1 MRMDVRVLLVVVTTA
16 ALLAG
21 VIPASA
27 AEVAATRSH
36 PTPSSEAAQ
45 ASMTH
50 ITLRVIAC
58 RHCPVY
64 LQQAITGGTYWG
76 SKTHHVRN
84 GRVRFTVPTTR
95 TRGMSFNVNPRWS
108 TADAV
113 TNVVTRYAHTQIGQ
127 LIKDKVARHKKRATA
142 CWRGTSAHRI
152 FMIVRVVKFR
162 HKDHDGNPGHA
173 LRAYF
178 RTTRAATPPVTRTWH
193 GALGNQDAYWCD
205 A

>member
-1 MRMDVRVLLVVVTTA
+1 MRMDVRVLLAVVTAT
-16 ALLAG
+16 ALLGG
-21 VIPASA
+21 VIPASS
-27 AEVAATRSH
+27 AEVAATQPH
-36 PTPSSEAAQ
+36 PTPSSEAPQ

-58 RHCPVY
+58 PHCPVY
-64 LQQAITGGTYWG
+64 LQHAVTGGTYWS
-76 SKTHHVRN
+76 SKTHRVRN
-84 GRVRFTVPTTR
+84 GHVRFTIHTAR
-95 TRGMSFNVNPRWS
+95 THGMSFNFNPRWS
-108 TADAV
+108 TADSV

-127 LIKDKVARHKKRATA
+127 LIRDKVARHKKRATA

-162 HKDHDGNPGHA
+162 HKDHEGNPGHA

-178 RTTRAATPPVTRTWH
+178 RTTRAATPPMTRTWH
-193 GALGNQDAYWCD
+193 GAVGNQDAYWCD